1 MFTIFQKWNLD
12 LTCFQIKYNFLRQL
26 KKAWVDF
33 FFFFNQNQ
41 VTDYYKWVPSHLW
54 HLPRHEHSRG
64 SELAIFTEAVSIYI
78 NSSCMSKSAHTAR
91 WEAEMSVPDI
101 ATRILFHPIT
111 TPLHDDGIKAPHC
124 AACAGN
130 PPQQMLL
137 LGSSN
142 LMVI

>member
-1 MFTIFQKWNLD
+1 MMFTIFQKWNSD

-33 FFFFNQNQ
+33 FFFFLIKIKLL
-41 VTDYYKWVPSHLW
+41 TTISSHLW

-64 SELAIFTEAVSIYI
+64 SELAIFTESVSIYI

-124 AACAGN
+124 AACAWN
-130 PPQQMLL
+130 PPRQMLL